1 MFILLIKLGL
11 AIKKLEKDEIYLN
24 WRKTHQKSS
33 KWVIGKAM
41 YIIEGPNFANIFET
55 LYNNIIC
62 VNPLHLTLILKGK

>member
-33 KWVIGKAM
+33 KSSSSN
-41 YIIEGPNFANIFET
+41 ES
-55 LYNNIIC
+55 
-62 VNPLHLTLILKGK
+62 LKKLCT